1 MNVLTRPVSALQ
13 KLIRTGCCLMWCG
26 AVSISAVQAQSLTE
40 AVQIALTQY
49 PTIVAAQARSD
60 AAASDIIRARG
71 QHFPQVSWQGTAS
84 NYSGVNAS
92 GAQAA
97 AGLLPNDT
105 WIQSPNVTM
114 NVWSGWRIQ
123 SDVERSQ
130 ANASARGHQQNI
142 TRDEVVLMV
151 IEAYLTWARN
161 IELVS
166 LAKKNVDAHRRI
178 LSDVQ
183 KISAVDEGRRIDED
197 QAKVR
202 FENANLSLQQ
212 RETDLAVSAQRLQRM
227 LLGALPKEPTGFT
240 KLMGTL
246 PPTPQD
252 ALLAINDTHP
262 QIAFQISQVDAA
274 KAGVRSARS
283 GYSPTVDVS
292 YGKQVSQGSGQ
303 GDYITQV
310 VINAPIFSGGQTY
323 GAVGSAQNE
332 LVAVEQGLNEARL
345 TVRERLLSVWPE
357 LLSARERIKLGKSQ
371 ILNGQKLVHGY
382 ELQFRVGRRSL
393 LDLLTVQG
401 DLYAYQSESVIATF
415 DERIAHARIL
425 AAMGKLALTYQLTNT
440 GQGQR

>member
-1 MNVLTRPVSALQ
+1 MSVNVLNRPLSALL
-13 KLIRTGCCLMWCG
+13 KSIRTEWCLATFF
-26 AVSISAVQAQSLTE
+26 AVCTTASQAQSLSE

-71 QHFPQVSWQGTAS
+71 QHFPQVSWQGTTS

-97 AGLLPNDT
+97 AGLIPNDT

-130 ANASARGHQQNI
+130 ATASARGHQQSI
-142 TRDEVVLMV
+142 TRDEVVLLV
-151 IEAYLTWARN
+151 IEAYLFWARN

-166 LAKKNVDAHRRI
+166 LARTNVEAHRRI
-178 LSDVQ
+178 LTDVQ
-183 KISAVDEGRRIDED
+183 KIAAVDQGRQIDVD
-197 QAKVR
+197 QARVR

-227 LLGALPKEPTGFT
+227 LLGALPKEPTGFAT
-240 KLMGTL
+240 VSGKL

-371 ILNGQKLVHGY
+371 IQNGQKLVNGY

-393 LDLLTVQG
+393 LDLLTVQS
-401 DLYAYQSESVIATF
+401 DLYNYQSEKVVATF

-425 AAMGKLALTYQLTNT
+425 AAMGKLAVAYQATN
-440 GQGQR
+440 